1 MKLRELKDVW
11 WVLVAKRRS
20 RKKQGI
26 LESKENAEGKV
37 MRERKKGSQ
46 KNE

>member
-20 RKKQGI
+20 RKKQ
-26 LESKENAEGKV
+26 EYWRV
-37 MRERKKGSQ
+37 ERKEKGDEGER
-46 KNE
+46 KGIMKK